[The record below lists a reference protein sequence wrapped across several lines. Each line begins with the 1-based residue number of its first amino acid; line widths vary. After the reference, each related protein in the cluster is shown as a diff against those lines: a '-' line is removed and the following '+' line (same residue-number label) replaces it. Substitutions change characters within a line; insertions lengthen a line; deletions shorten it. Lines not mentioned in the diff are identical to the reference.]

1 LFQQAGEFP
10 KMTDPEYPV
19 APAAIDFYRNGA
31 SFLNRYLPFWMV
43 THVRRLIVVS
53 LAGAAI
59 IFPLLNFAPKL
70 YQWFV
75 QNLMTKLYR
84 RLRIIEK
91 EMQNQLT
98 APQVAALQTD
108 FDNIVRMAEI
118 LPMRHSDLFFDLNL
132 HIKSMRE
139 RLASRMTEVRG
150 QTAKVA

>member
-1 LFQQAGEFP
+1 
-10 KMTDPEYPV
+10 M
-19 APAAIDFYRNGA
+19 
-31 SFLNRYLPFWMV
+31 S
-43 THVRRLIVVS
+43 
-53 LAGAAI
+53 
-59 IFPLLNFAPKL
+59 
-70 YQWFV
+70 
-75 QNLMTKLYR
+75 KLYR

-132 HIKSMRE
+132 HIKSMRA
-139 RLASRMTEVRG
+139 RLASRLAEVRR

>member
-1 LFQQAGEFP
+1 
-10 KMTDPEYPV
+10 M
-19 APAAIDFYRNGA
+19 
-31 SFLNRYLPFWMV
+31 
-43 THVRRLIVVS
+43 S

-75 QNLMTKLYR
+75 QNLMNKLYR
-84 RLRIIEK
+84 RLRTIEK

-98 APQVAALQTD
+98 VPQVAALQID
-108 FDNIVRMAEI
+108 FDSIVRMAEI

-139 RLASRMTEVRG
+139 RLALCLAEVRR
-150 QTAKVA
+150 QAAKVA